1 MKEKNTWGGVRAG
14 AGRKKGG
21 KNTGIKTYTKTRQ
34 KEQRTTFQFRL
45 TDQQLEKLKSRAAAK
60 NMNVSAFVKNI
71 LFSEKE
77 DT

>member
-21 KNTGIKTYTKTRQ
+21 KNTCAKTRP
-34 KEQRTTFQFRL
+34 KEQRTTFQFRI
-45 TDQQLEKLKSRAAAK
+45 TQQQLENLKSRAAAK